1 MPTAVNYAMFD
12 ELFNNLTNFILSKAK
27 ETLKELEK
35 PLAIPEPA
43 EPFVLIR
50 RFTLADSIV
59 TKGGIGIV
67 GESWQIEAYDDNSQ
81 RFLTNS
87 TDPLRKVIL
96 FEIAEPDVQECVL
109 ACHFNA
115 KALNTEKSIAVSL
128 GVGRPRES
136 GGLRTTSWGRGVSL
150 TENFQPYKVRAYFKK
165 EANAATVQIG
175 VQFESSGILQIK
187 DIELL
192 QAPVKSES

>member
-1 MPTAVNYAMFD
+1 MFD
-12 ELFNNLTNFILSKAK
+12 ELFNNLTSFILSKAK

-35 PLAIPEPA
+35 PLVIPEPA

-50 RFTLADSIV
+50 RFTPADSTV
-59 TKGGIGIV
+59 TKGGIAIV
-67 GESWQIEAYDDNSQ
+67 GESWQIEAYDDNNQSFF
-81 RFLTNS
+81 RNS

-96 FEIAEPDVQECVL
+96 FEVAEPNVQECVL

-115 KALNTEKSIAVSL
+115 KALNTEESIAVSL
-128 GVGRPRES
+128 GVARPPES
-136 GGLRTTSWGRGVSL
+136 AGMRATSWGRGVSA

-165 EANAATVQIG
+165 EANAAKVQIG

-192 QAPVKSES
+192 QAPVKSQS

>member
-1 MPTAVNYAMFD
+1 MFD
-12 ELFNNLTNFILSKAK
+12 ELFNNLTNFILSKAQ

-35 PLAIPEPA
+35 PLAIPEAA

-50 RFTLADSIV
+50 RFTPADSTV
-59 TKGGIGIV
+59 TKGGITIV
-67 GESWQIEAYDDNSQ
+67 GESWQIEAYDDNTQ

-96 FEIAEPDVQECVL
+96 FEVAEPDVQECVL
-109 ACHFNA
+109 ACQFNA
-115 KALNTEKSIAVSL
+115 KALNTEESIAVSL

-136 GGLRTTSWGRGVSL
+136 SEMRTTWGRGVSP

-165 EANAATVQIG
+165 EANAAKIQIS
-175 VQFESSGILQIK
+175 VQFESSGILQIR

-192 QAPVKSES
+192 QAHVKLQS

>member
-1 MPTAVNYAMFD
+1 MFD
-12 ELFNNLTNFILSKAK
+12 ELFNNLTNFILSKAQ

-50 RFTLADSIV
+50 RFTPADSTV
-59 TKGGIGIV
+59 TKGGIAIV
-67 GESWQIEAYDDNSQ
+67 GESWQIEAYDDNTQ
-81 RFLTNS
+81 RFFTNS

-96 FEIAEPDVQECVL
+96 FEVAEPDVQECVL

-115 KALNTEKSIAVSL
+115 KALNTEESIAVSL

-136 GGLRTTSWGRGVSL
+136 GEMRTTSWGRGVSQ

-165 EANAATVQIG
+165 EVDAAKIQIS
-175 VQFESSGILQIK
+175 VQFESRGILEIR

-192 QAPVKSES
+192 QAPVKSQS

>member
-1 MPTAVNYAMFD
+1 MFD
-12 ELFNNLTNFILSKAK
+12 ELFNNLTNFILSKAQ
-27 ETLKELEK
+27 EALKELEK

-50 RFTLADSIV
+50 RFTPADSTV
-59 TKGGIGIV
+59 TKGGIAIV
-67 GESWQIEAYDDNSQ
+67 GESWQIEAYDDNTQ

-96 FEIAEPDVQECVL
+96 FEVAQPDVQECVL
-109 ACHFNA
+109 ACQFNA

-128 GVGRPRES
+128 GVGRPGES
-136 GGLRTTSWGRGVSL
+136 GGMRTTSWGRGVAP

-165 EANAATVQIG
+165 EADAAKIQIG
-175 VQFESSGILQIK
+175 VQFESSGILQIR

-192 QAPVKSES
+192 QAAVKVQP

>member
-1 MPTAVNYAMFD
+1 MFD
-12 ELFNNLTNFILSKAK
+12 ELFNNLTNFILSKAQ
-27 ETLKELEK
+27 EALKELEK

-50 RFTLADSIV
+50 QFTPADSTV
-59 TKGGIGIV
+59 TKGGIAIV
-67 GESWQIEAYDDNSQ
+67 GESWQIEAYDDNPQ

-87 TDPLRKVIL
+87 TDPLRNVIL
-96 FEIAEPDVQECVL
+96 FEVAEPDVQECVF
-109 ACHFNA
+109 ACQFNA

-128 GVGRPRES
+128 GVGRPGES
-136 GGLRTTSWGRGVSL
+136 GGMRTTSWGRGVAP

-165 EANAATVQIG
+165 EADAAKIQIG
-175 VQFESSGILQIK
+175 VQFESSGILQIR

-192 QAPVKSES
+192 QAAVKVQP

>member
-1 MPTAVNYAMFD
+1 MFD
-12 ELFNNLTNFILSKAK
+12 ELFNNLTNFILSKAQ
-27 ETLKELEK
+27 EALKELEK

-50 RFTLADSIV
+50 RFTPADSTV
-59 TKGGIGIV
+59 TKGGIAIV
-67 GESWQIEAYDDNSQ
+67 GESWQIEAYDNNTQ

-96 FEIAEPDVQECVL
+96 FEVAEPDVQECVL
-109 ACHFNA
+109 ACQFNA
-115 KALNTEKSIAVSL
+115 KALNTEESIAVSL

-136 GGLRTTSWGRGVSL
+136 GEMRTTSWGRGVSQ

-165 EANAATVQIG
+165 EANAAKIQII
-175 VQFESSGILQIK
+175 VQFESSGILQIR

-192 QAPVKSES
+192 QAPVKSQS

>member
-1 MPTAVNYAMFD
+1 MFD
-12 ELFNNLTNFILSKAK
+12 ELFNNLTNFILSKAQ
-27 ETLKELEK
+27 EALKELEK

-50 RFTLADSIV
+50 RFTPADSTV
-59 TKGGIGIV
+59 TKGCIAIV
-67 GESWQIEAYDDNSQ
+67 GESWQIEAYDDNTQ

-96 FEIAEPDVQECVL
+96 FEVAEPDAQECVL
-109 ACHFNA
+109 ACQFNA
-115 KALNTEKSIAVSL
+115 KALNTEESIAVSL
-128 GVGRPRES
+128 GVGRPKES
-136 GGLRTTSWGRGVSL
+136 GEMRTTSWGRGVSQ
-150 TENFQPYKVRAYFKK
+150 TENFKPYKVCAYFKK
-165 EANAATVQIG
+165 EANAATIQIG

-192 QAPVKSES
+192 QAPVKLES

>member
-1 MPTAVNYAMFD
+1 MFD
-12 ELFNNLTNFILSKAK
+12 ELFNKLTSFIVSKAG
-27 ETLKELEK
+27 EALKELEK
-35 PLAIPEPA
+35 PLAIPEHV

-50 RFTLADSIV
+50 RFTPADSIV
-59 TKGGIGIV
+59 TKGCIAIV
-67 GESWQIEAYDDNSQ
+67 KESWQIEAYDNNTQ

-96 FEIAEPDVQECVL
+96 FEVAEPDVQECVL
-109 ACHFNA
+109 ACQFNA

-128 GVGRPRES
+128 GVGRPGEW
-136 GGLRTTSWGRGVSL
+136 GGMRTTSWARGVSPG
-150 TENFQPYKVRAYFKK
+150 ENFQHYKVRAYFKK
-165 EANAATVQIG
+165 EANAATIQIG
-175 VQFESSGILQIK
+175 VQFESSGILEIR

>member
-12 ELFNNLTNFILSKAK
+12 ELFNNLTNFIVSKAK
-27 ETLKELEK
+27 EALNELEK

-67 GESWQIEAYDDNSQ
+67 GESWQIEAYDNTQ

-96 FEIAEPDVQECVL
+96 FEVAEPDVQECVL
-109 ACHFNA
+109 ACQFNA
-115 KALNTEKSIAVSL
+115 KALNTEESIAVSL

-136 GGLRTTSWGRGVSL
+136 GGMRTTSWGRGVSQ

-165 EANAATVQIG
+165 EANAANIQIS
-175 VQFESSGILQIK
+175 VQFESSGILQIR

-192 QAPVKSES
+192 QAPVKSQS

>member
-1 MPTAVNYAMFD
+1 MFD
-12 ELFNNLTNFILSKAK
+12 ELFNNLTNFILSKAQ
-27 ETLKELEK
+27 EALKELVK

-50 RFTLADSIV
+50 RFTPADSTV
-59 TKGGIGIV
+59 TKGGIAIV
-67 GESWQIEAYDDNSQ
+67 GESWQIEAYDDNNQ

-87 TDPLRKVIL
+87 TDPLRNVIL
-96 FEIAEPDVQECVL
+96 FEVAEPDVQECVI
-109 ACHFNA
+109 ACQFNA

-128 GVGRPRES
+128 GVGRPGES
-136 GGLRTTSWGRGVSL
+136 GGMRTTSWGRGVAP

-165 EANAATVQIG
+165 EADAAKIQIG
-175 VQFESSGILQIK
+175 VQFESSGILQIR

-192 QAPVKSES
+192 QAAVKVQP

>member
-1 MPTAVNYAMFD
+1 MFD

-35 PLAIPEPA
+35 PLAIPEAA

-50 RFTLADSIV
+50 RFTPADSTV
-59 TKGGIGIV
+59 TKGGITIV
-67 GESWQIEAYDDNSQ
+67 GESWQIEAYDDNTQ

-96 FEIAEPDVQECVL
+96 FEVAEPDVQECVF
-109 ACHFNA
+109 ACQFNA
-115 KALNTEKSIAVSL
+115 KALNTEESIAVSL

-136 GGLRTTSWGRGVSL
+136 GGMRTTSWGRGVSQ

-165 EANAATVQIG
+165 EANAAKIQIS
-175 VQFESSGILQIK
+175 VQFESSGILQIR

-192 QAPVKSES
+192 QAPVKSQS

>member
-1 MPTAVNYAMFD
+1 MFD
-12 ELFNNLTNFILSKAK
+12 ELFNNLTSFILSKAK

-35 PLAIPEPA
+35 PFAIPEPA

-50 RFTLADSIV
+50 RFTSADSIV
-59 TKGGIGIV
+59 TQGGIAIV

-96 FEIAEPDVQECVL
+96 FEVAEPDVQECVL

-115 KALNTEKSIAVSL
+115 KALNTEESIAVSL
-128 GVGRPRES
+128 GVARPPES
-136 GGLRTTSWGRGVSL
+136 SGMRAISWGTGVSP

-165 EANAATVQIG
+165 EANASKIQIG

-192 QAPVKSES
+192 QAPVKSQL